1 MAGGMQDVSYLHQKH
16 IAILAH
22 PAVFP
27 GHVALQRVPTVEDLL
42 AVGTE
47 HALGPHVERLDVL
60 AQVGGEARLVRAE
73 AALVQRQPVL
83 IQHARHVCFDKV
95 FAV

>member
-1 MAGGMQDVSYLHQKH
+1 MVWYAVSYLHQKH
-16 IAILAH
+16 VAILAH

-27 GHVALQRVPTVEDLL
+27 GHVALQRVPTIEDLL

-60 AQVGGEARLVRAE
+60 AEVGGEARLVRAE
-73 AALVQRQPVL
+73 AALVQRQPLLV
-83 IQHARHVCFDKV
+83 QHARHVRFDKV